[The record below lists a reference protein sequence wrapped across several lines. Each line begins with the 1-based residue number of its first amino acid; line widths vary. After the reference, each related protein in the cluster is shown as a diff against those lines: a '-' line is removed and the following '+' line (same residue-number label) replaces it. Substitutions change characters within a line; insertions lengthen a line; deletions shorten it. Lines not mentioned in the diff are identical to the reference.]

1 MKTIY
6 FSILSLLFFSCGVKN
21 IHKMSG
27 DKRIETGIES
37 RKYQDNNNEYF
48 AIVVGEHGDEGE
60 ARRLSIV
67 NASIEFATKAEAMV
81 NSAVKQDATQSMN
94 NKVGQLDIEAKR
106 TIITKAATNNMVLV
120 EDALYYNEDQQV
132 YKYRAVYKLDV
143 KKILKTLG
151 GS

>member
-120 EDALYYNEDQQV
+120 EDALYYNEDQRV

-143 KKILKTLG
+143 NKILKTLG

>member
-1 MKTIY
+1 
-6 FSILSLLFFSCGVKN
+6 
-21 IHKMSG
+21 MSG

>member
-1 MKTIY
+1 MKPIY
-6 FSILSLLFFSCGVKN
+6 FSILSLLFFSCGAKN

-37 RKYQDNNNEYF
+37 RKYQDNDNEYF

-60 ARRLSIV
+60 ARRLAIV

-120 EDALYYNEDQQV
+120 EDALYYNEDQRV

-143 KKILKTLG
+143 NKILKTLG